1 MSGVG
6 VASIG
11 GEEARS
17 PKRACRSRGP
27 RPADVPAWQGDGGRD
42 QRDAPWRRAALSAL
56 AGVLLLGTT
65 GCDNIAKHVPWFAF
79 MIDGP
84 AAETYEERPTPP
96 PEGAVPVDGLESS
109 YPLPVADTTSE
120 LSNPLSG
127 TEEELA
133 RGEEL
138 YGNFCLPCHG
148 ETGEGDG
155 PVVNA
160 DGEHPGRMPA
170 IPTLDL
176 TAGTAPERSDGYIWG
191 IIENGR
197 GLMPEYSRIPS
208 SDRWHIVEYVRQL
221 QRDAGAEPQRG
232 VAGPASAAAGGTGGG
247 AAVADAE
254 AAPGDGG
261 RR

>member
-1 MSGVG
+1 MSGDG

-11 GEEARS
+11 RVDG
-17 PKRACRSRGP
+17 RGGRP
-27 RPADVPAWQGDGGRD
+27 RPADVPARRGGGLRD
-42 QRDAPWRRAALSAL
+42 QGDAPWRRAALSAL
-56 AGVLLLGTT
+56 AAVLLLGTA
-65 GCDNIAKHVPWFAF
+65 GCDDIAKHVPWFAF

-84 AAETYEERPTPP
+84 AVETYEERPTPP
-96 PEGAVPVDGLESS
+96 PEGAVPVDGLEPSFS
-109 YPLPVADTTSE
+109 LPVADTTSE
-120 LSNPLSG
+120 LGNPLSG
-127 TEEELA
+127 TDEELA
-133 RGEEL
+133 RGREL

-155 PVVNA
+155 PVVNV

-176 TAGTAPERSDGYIWG
+176 TSGTAPERSDGYIWG

-208 SDRWHIVEYVRQL
+208 GDRWHIVEYVRQL

-232 VAGPASAAAGGTGGG
+232 VAGPASTATAAG
-247 AAVADAE
+247 DA
-254 AAPGDGG
+254 GDGG